1 MRRALVLDLDYTL
14 LHLENLPGA
23 IEVPGRT
30 RSAYLS
36 METARA
42 LSELSDQHDIVLAT
56 ARSWHGTKPVVEG
69 LARWGVAVSGIVL
82 EDGALVG
89 PPGGHR
95 PLEAGRRWGEIRT
108 GLEGASG
115 DLPAFS
121 WQEDFEACL
130 VARAG
135 SAKEATPLVAALRPV
150 ALALDPSLRL
160 FRDGR
165 KVYVTGREADKW
177 TALVALLGE
186 RAARAAGIGD
196 GANDACWLS
205 RVALPGTFAG
215 AAPEVVALVRER
227 GGPVSE
233 NWGHG
238 GIEGLLRK
246 IAGSGHA
253 GPENGLYLGTTQKS
267 SP

>member
-14 LHLENLPGA
+14 LHLEGLPGA

-36 METARA
+36 ADTASA
-42 LSELSDQHDIVLAT
+42 LSDLSDVYDIVLAT
-56 ARSWHGTKPVVEG
+56 ARSWHGTEPVVEG
-69 LARWGVAVSGIVL
+69 LARHGVTVRGVVL

-95 PLEAGRRWGEIRT
+95 PLEPGRSWEKLRT
-108 GLEGASG
+108 GVEGAIG

-130 VARAG
+130 VARAA
-135 SAKEATPLVAALRPV
+135 SPEEAVPLLATLGPV
-150 ALALDPSLRL
+150 ALDLDPTLRL

-165 KVYVTGREADKW
+165 KVYVTGKEADKW

-186 RAARAAGIGD
+186 RAAGAAGIGD
-196 GANDACWLS
+196 GANDVCWLS
-205 RVALPGTFAG
+205 RVALPCTFAG
-215 AAPEVVALVRER
+215 AAPEVVTLVRER
-227 GGPVSE
+227 GGPVSKR
-233 NWGHG
+233 WGHG
-238 GIEGLLRK
+238 GIEKLLRGVASFK
-246 IAGSGHA
+246 HEGLG
-253 GPENGLYLGTTQKS
+253 NGLHHGTIRKV
-267 SP
+267 